1 MNVSPE
7 QIINATWI
15 TVYISVLS
23 FILGALIAL
32 FLGFT
37 LYFTRKDGVYE
48 NRKLYVILDIVI
60 NFIRSLPFVVLLL
73 LLIPV
78 TRLLV
83 GSAIGPNAVIVSLTF
98 FAAPYIAR
106 LVESS
111 LLEIDNGILEVADSL
126 GADTR
131 ELIFHFLLPEA
142 ASSLIFN
149 LSIAFVSIIGATAVA
164 GTIGGGG
171 LGDLAISFGYNRYD
185 YATLVT
191 AVGIIVILV
200 QLAQF
205 LGKYL
210 SNKAKYL

>member
-23 FILGALIAL
+23 FILGTLIAL

-200 QLAQF
+200 QLVQF

>member
-1 MNVSPE
+1 MNVSFE

-15 TVYISVLS
+15 TVYISVFS
-23 FILGALIAL
+23 FILGTLIAF

-37 LYFTRKDGVYE
+37 LYFTRKDGIYE
-48 NRKLYVILDIVI
+48 NKKLYVILDIIV

-111 LLEIDNGILEVADSL
+111 LLEIDHGILEVSDSL
-126 GADTR
+126 GANTR
-131 ELIFHFLLPEA
+131 ELIFYFLLPEA

-149 LSIAFVSIIGATAVA
+149 LSISFVSIIGATAVA

-185 YATLVT
+185 YATLVI

-200 QLAQF
+200 QLVQF

-210 SNKAKYL
+210 SNKAKHL

>member
-1 MNVSPE
+1 MNVTL
-7 QIINATWI
+7 QQLADATWTTI
-15 TVYISVLS
+15 YISLFS
-23 FILGALIAL
+23 FILGSIIA
-32 FLGFT
+32 FILGFS
-37 LYFTRKDGVYE
+37 LYFTRKGGIYE
-48 NRKLYVILDIVI
+48 NTKTYIILDVII

-73 LLIPV
+73 LLIPF
-78 TRLLV
+78 TRLIV

-111 LLEIDNGILEVADSL
+111 LLEIDHGILEVADSL
-126 GADTR
+126 GANTR
-131 ELIFHFLLPEA
+131 ELIFYFLLPEA

-200 QLAQF
+200 QLVQF

>member
-1 MNVSPE
+1 MNVSLE

-15 TVYISVLS
+15 TVYISVFS
-23 FILGALIAL
+23 FILGTLIAS

-37 LYFTRKDGVYE
+37 LYFARKDGIYE
-48 NRKLYVILDIVI
+48 NKKLYVILDIII

-111 LLEIDNGILEVADSL
+111 LLEIDHGILEVADSL
-126 GADTR
+126 GANTR
-131 ELIFHFLLPEA
+131 ELIFYFLLPEA

-200 QLAQF
+200 QLVQF

>member
-1 MNVSPE
+1 MNVSFE

-23 FILGALIAL
+23 FILGTLIAF

-37 LYFTRKDGVYE
+37 LYFTRKGGIYE
-48 NRKLYVILDIVI
+48 NRKLYVTLDIVI

-111 LLEIDNGILEVADSL
+111 LLEIDHGILEVADSL
-126 GADTR
+126 GANTR
-131 ELIFHFLLPEA
+131 ELLTHFLLPEA

-185 YATLVT
+185 YITLVT
-191 AVGIIVILV
+191 AVGIIVVLV

>member
-1 MNVSPE
+1 MNVSLE

-15 TVYISVLS
+15 TVYISVFS
-23 FILGALIAL
+23 FILGTLIA
-32 FLGFT
+32 FFFFFS
-37 LYFTRKDGVYE
+37 LYFTRKDGIYE
-48 NRKLYVILDIVI
+48 NKKLYVILDIII

-111 LLEIDNGILEVADSL
+111 LLEIDHGILEVADSL
-126 GADTR
+126 GANTR
-131 ELIFHFLLPEA
+131 ELIFYFLLPEA

-200 QLAQF
+200 QLVQF

>member
-1 MNVSPE
+1 MNVSLE

-15 TVYISVLS
+15 TVYISVFS
-23 FILGALIAL
+23 FILGTLIAF

-37 LYFTRKDGVYE
+37 LYFARKDGIYE
-48 NRKLYVILDIVI
+48 NKKLYVILDIII

-111 LLEIDNGILEVADSL
+111 LLEIDHGILEVADSL
-126 GADTR
+126 GANTR
-131 ELIFHFLLPEA
+131 ELIFYFLLPEA

-200 QLAQF
+200 QLVQF

>member
-1 MNVSPE
+1 MNVSLE

-15 TVYISVLS
+15 TVYISVFS
-23 FILGALIAL
+23 FILGTLIAF

-37 LYFTRKDGVYE
+37 LYFARKDGIYE
-48 NRKLYVILDIVI
+48 NKKLYVILDIII
-60 NFIRSLPFVVLLL
+60 NFIRSLPSVVLLL

-111 LLEIDNGILEVADSL
+111 LLEIDHGILEVADSL
-126 GADTR
+126 GANTR
-131 ELIFHFLLPEA
+131 ELIFYFLLPEA

>member
-23 FILGALIAL
+23 FILGTLIAL

-48 NRKLYVILDIVI
+48 NRKLYIILDAVI

-200 QLAQF
+200 QFAQF

>member
-1 MNVSPE
+1 MNVSIE
-7 QIINATWI
+7 QILNATWI
-15 TVYISVLS
+15 TIYISVSS
-23 FILGALIAL
+23 FILGGIIAFL
-32 FLGFT
+32 LGFT
-37 LYFTRKDGVYE
+37 LYFTRKGGIYE
-48 NRKLYVILDIVI
+48 NNKLYITLDIII

-73 LLIPV
+73 LLIPF

-98 FAAPYIAR
+98 FSAPYIAR

-111 LLEIDNGILEVADSL
+111 LLEIDNGVLEVADSL
-126 GADTR
+126 GANTK
-131 ELIFHFLLPEA
+131 ELIFHFLLPES

-185 YATLVT
+185 YGTLVI

-200 QLAQF
+200 QITQF
-205 LGKYL
+205 LGKAL
-210 SNKAKYL
+210 AKKAKYL

>member
-1 MNVSPE
+1 MNVSLE

-15 TVYISVLS
+15 TVYISVFS
-23 FILGALIAL
+23 FILGTLIAF

-37 LYFTRKDGVYE
+37 LYFARKDGIYE
-48 NRKLYVILDIVI
+48 NKKLYVILDIII

-111 LLEIDNGILEVADSL
+111 LLEIDHGILEVADSL
-126 GADTR
+126 GANTR
-131 ELIFHFLLPEA
+131 ELIFYFLLPEA

-205 LGKYL
+205 FGKYL

>member
-1 MNVSPE
+1 M
-7 QIINATWI
+7 
-15 TVYISVLS
+15 
-23 FILGALIAL
+23 
-32 FLGFT
+32 
-37 LYFTRKDGVYE
+37 
-48 NRKLYVILDIVI
+48 
-60 NFIRSLPFVVLLL
+60 
-73 LLIPV
+73 
-78 TRLLV
+78 
-83 GSAIGPNAVIVSLTF
+83 
-98 FAAPYIAR
+98 
-106 LVESS
+106 
-111 LLEIDNGILEVADSL
+111 LEIDHGILEVADSL
-126 GADTR
+126 GANTR
-131 ELIFHFLLPEA
+131 ELIFYFLLPEA

-200 QLAQF
+200 QLVQF

>member
-1 MNVSPE
+1 MNVSLE

-15 TVYISVLS
+15 TVYISVFS
-23 FILGALIAL
+23 FILGTLIAF

-37 LYFTRKDGVYE
+37 LYFARKDGIYE
-48 NRKLYVILDIVI
+48 NKKLYVILDIII

-111 LLEIDNGILEVADSL
+111 LLEIDRGILEVADSL
-126 GADTR
+126 GANTR
-131 ELIFHFLLPEA
+131 ELIFYFLLPEA

>member
-1 MNVSPE
+1 MNVSLE

-15 TVYISVLS
+15 TVYISVFS
-23 FILGALIAL
+23 FILGTLIAF

-37 LYFTRKDGVYE
+37 LYFTRKDRIYE
-48 NRKLYVILDIVI
+48 NKKLYVILDIII

-111 LLEIDNGILEVADSL
+111 LLEIDHGILEVADSL
-126 GADTR
+126 GANIR
-131 ELIFHFLLPEA
+131 ELIFYFLLPEA

>member
-1 MNVSPE
+1 MNVSLE

-15 TVYISVLS
+15 TVYISVFS
-23 FILGALIAL
+23 FILGTLIAF

-37 LYFTRKDGVYE
+37 LYFARKDGIYE
-48 NRKLYVILDIVI
+48 NKKLYVILDIII

-111 LLEIDNGILEVADSL
+111 LLEIDHGILEVADSL
-126 GADTR
+126 GANTR
-131 ELIFHFLLPEA
+131 ELIFYFLLPEA

>member
-1 MNVSPE
+1 MNVSLE
-7 QIINATWI
+7 QILNATWI
-15 TVYISVLS
+15 TVYISLFS
-23 FILGALIAL
+23 FILGTLIAF

-37 LYFTRKDGVYE
+37 LYFTRKGGIYE
-48 NRKLYVILDIVI
+48 NRRIYVILDIII

-98 FAAPYIAR
+98 FAAPYISR

-111 LLEIDNGILEVADSL
+111 LLEIDNGVLEVADSL

-131 ELIFHFLLPEA
+131 EIIFHFLLPEA

-185 YATLVT
+185 YLTLVT
-191 AVGIIVILV
+191 SVGIIVILV
-200 QLAQF
+200 QIAQF
-205 LGKYL
+205 LGKFL

>member
-1 MNVSPE
+1 MNVSLE

-15 TVYISVLS
+15 TVYISVFS
-23 FILGALIAL
+23 FILGTLIAF

-37 LYFTRKDGVYE
+37 LYFARKDGIYE
-48 NRKLYVILDIVI
+48 NKKLYVILDIII

-111 LLEIDNGILEVADSL
+111 LLEIDHGILEVADSL
-126 GADTR
+126 GANTR
-131 ELIFHFLLPEA
+131 ELITHFLLPEA

-185 YATLVT
+185 YITLVT
-191 AVGIIVILV
+191 AVGIIVVLV

>member
-1 MNVSPE
+1 MNVSLE

-111 LLEIDNGILEVADSL
+111 LLEIDHGILEVADSL
-126 GADTR
+126 GANTR
-131 ELIFHFLLPEA
+131 ELIFYFLLPEA

>member
-1 MNVSPE
+1 MNVSLE

-15 TVYISVLS
+15 TVYISVFS
-23 FILGALIAL
+23 FILGTLIAF

-37 LYFTRKDGVYE
+37 LYFARKDGIYE
-48 NRKLYVILDIVI
+48 NKKLYVILDIII

-83 GSAIGPNAVIVSLTF
+83 GSAIGPNAVIVSLKF

-106 LVESS
+106 FVESS
-111 LLEIDNGILEVADSL
+111 LLEIDHGILEVADSL
-126 GADTR
+126 GANTR
-131 ELIFHFLLPEA
+131 ELIFYFLLPEA

-210 SNKAKYL
+210 

>member
-1 MNVSPE
+1 MNVSLE

-15 TVYISVLS
+15 TVYISVFS
-23 FILGALIAL
+23 FILGTLIAF

-37 LYFTRKDGVYE
+37 LYFARKDGIYE

-60 NFIRSLPFVVLLL
+60 NFVRSLPFVVLLL

-111 LLEIDNGILEVADSL
+111 LLEIDNGILEVANSL
-126 GADTR
+126 GANTY

>member
-1 MNVSPE
+1 MTNIPTIFCS
-7 QIINATWI
+7 
-15 TVYISVLS
+15 SS
-23 FILGALIAL
+23 L
-32 FLGFT
+32 FLPDTAIPKETF
-37 LYFTRKDGVYE
+37 E
-48 NRKLYVILDIVI
+48 LYVILDIII

-111 LLEIDNGILEVADSL
+111 LLEIDHGILEVADSL
-126 GADTR
+126 GANTR
-131 ELIFHFLLPEA
+131 ELIFYFLLPEA

>member
-1 MNVSPE
+1 MNVSFE

-15 TVYISVLS
+15 TVYISVSS
-23 FILGALIAL
+23 FILGTLIAF

-37 LYFTRKDGVYE
+37 LYFTRKGGIYE
-48 NRKLYVILDIVI
+48 NKKLYETIDIII

-111 LLEIDNGILEVADSL
+111 LLEIDRGILEVADSL
-126 GADTR
+126 GANTR
-131 ELIFHFLLPEA
+131 ELIFYFLLPEA

-200 QLAQF
+200 QLVQF

>member
-1 MNVSPE
+1 MNVSFE

-15 TVYISVLS
+15 TVYISVSS
-23 FILGALIAL
+23 FILGTLIAF

-37 LYFTRKDGVYE
+37 LYFTRKGGIYE
-48 NRKLYVILDIVI
+48 NKKLYVILDIII

-111 LLEIDNGILEVADSL
+111 LLEIDRGILEVADSL
-126 GADTR
+126 GANTR
-131 ELIFHFLLPEA
+131 ELIFYFLLPEA

-205 LGKYL
+205 FGKYL

>member
-1 MNVSPE
+1 M
-7 QIINATWI
+7 
-15 TVYISVLS
+15 
-23 FILGALIAL
+23 
-32 FLGFT
+32 
-37 LYFTRKDGVYE
+37 
-48 NRKLYVILDIVI
+48 
-60 NFIRSLPFVVLLL
+60 
-73 LLIPV
+73 

-126 GADTR
+126 GANTR
-131 ELIFHFLLPEA
+131 ELVTHFLLPEA

>member
-1 MNVSPE
+1 MNVSLE
-7 QIINATWI
+7 QILNATWI
-15 TVYISVLS
+15 TVYISLFS
-23 FILGALIAL
+23 FILGTLIAF

-37 LYFTRKDGVYE
+37 LYFTRKGGIYE
-48 NRKLYVILDIVI
+48 NRRIYVILDIII

-98 FAAPYIAR
+98 FAAPYISR

-111 LLEIDNGILEVADSL
+111 LLEIDNGVLEVADSL

-131 ELIFHFLLPEA
+131 EIIFHFLLPEA

-185 YATLVT
+185 YLTLVT
-191 AVGIIVILV
+191 SVGIIVVLV
-200 QLAQF
+200 QIAQF
-205 LGKYL
+205 LGKFL

>member
-23 FILGALIAL
+23 FILGTLIAL

-126 GADTR
+126 GADTC

>member
-1 MNVSPE
+1 MNVSFE

-15 TVYISVLS
+15 TVYISVSS
-23 FILGALIAL
+23 FILGTLIAF

-37 LYFTRKDGVYE
+37 LYFTRKGGIYE
-48 NRKLYVILDIVI
+48 NKKLYVILDIII

-111 LLEIDNGILEVADSL
+111 LLEIDRGILEVADSL
-126 GADTR
+126 GANTR
-131 ELIFHFLLPEA
+131 ELIFYFLLPEA

>member
-1 MNVSPE
+1 MNVTID
-7 QIINATWI
+7 QILNATWI
-15 TVYISVLS
+15 TIYISVSS
-23 FILGALIAL
+23 FILGGIIAFL
-32 FLGFT
+32 LGFT
-37 LYFTRKDGVYE
+37 LYFTRKGGIYE
-48 NRKLYVILDIVI
+48 NKKLYITLDIII

-73 LLIPV
+73 LLIPF

-98 FAAPYIAR
+98 FSAPYIAR

-111 LLEIDNGILEVADSL
+111 LLEIDNGVLEVADSL
-126 GADTR
+126 GADTK
-131 ELIFHFLLPEA
+131 ELVLHFLLPEA

-185 YATLVT
+185 YGTLVI

-200 QLAQF
+200 QITQF
-205 LGKYL
+205 LGKAL
-210 SNKAKYL
+210 SKKAKYL

>member
-1 MNVSPE
+1 MNVSLE

-15 TVYISVLS
+15 TVYISVFS
-23 FILGALIAL
+23 FILGTLIAF

-37 LYFTRKDGVYE
+37 LYFARKDGIYE
-48 NRKLYVILDIVI
+48 NKKLYVILDIII

-111 LLEIDNGILEVADSL
+111 LLEIDHGILEVADSL
-126 GADTR
+126 GANTH
-131 ELIFHFLLPEA
+131 ELIFYFLLPEA

-205 LGKYL
+205 FGKYL

>member
-1 MNVSPE
+1 MNVSLE

-15 TVYISVLS
+15 TVYISVFS
-23 FILGALIAL
+23 FILGTLIAF

-37 LYFTRKDGVYE
+37 LYFARKDGIYE
-48 NRKLYVILDIVI
+48 NKKLYVILDIII

-73 LLIPV
+73 LLITV

-111 LLEIDNGILEVADSL
+111 LLEIDHGILEVADSL
-126 GADTR
+126 GANTR
-131 ELIFHFLLPEA
+131 ELIFYFLLPEA